1 MESECNEAVTEVIVG
16 GSEEAAGAA
25 TTPVGEAT
33 AGLETKHFQE
43 SARLPPPSRDEL
55 RKVVILEILN
65 AFVIFTTALTR
76 AFNFSFLL
84 SVLF

>member
-1 MESECNEAVTEVIVG
+1 MEKYIAG

-33 AGLETKHFQE
+33 AGLETE
-43 SARLPPPSRDEL
+43 SFHEPARLPPPSRDDL

-65 AFVIFTTALTR
+65 AFVKFTTALTR
-76 AFNFSFLL
+76 AFNCSFLL